1 MFSRKK
7 SVLLFLLPGLLMILV
22 FYIIPFAGGVAYSM
36 TGRIYNPEMGV
47 TQTKFVALNNYEKLW
62 KNQMFQLGL
71 KNTLELSALCTPILW
86 SLSLVISVF
95 LEESIDSSSFFRSS
109 TLLPYLLPSSA
120 MLLIWLVA
128 FDYGGPINR
137 INEMLGFDRVMW
149 LESAALRTPII
160 LMFIWKNLGFCIIIF
175 SAALQAIPQS
185 LYEYAILEG
194 AGFLTRVFRI
204 TLPLITPSAFL
215 IFVLAWVK
223 GHTLELPIKLA
234 AFYGLRRSEVLGL
247 KWNAIDFD
255 ANTITI
261 RHTVTACNLDGKH
274 IEVVTDSTKTKS
286 SMRTLP
292 LVPEF
297 RELLLQK
304 KEQQEHYRKLCGR
317 SYCTD
322 YLDYICVNEIGE
334 RLKPNTLSNGFKR
347 ILEQNNL
354 RVIRL
359 HDLRHTCASLLLANG
374 VPMKQIQEWLG
385 HSDFSTTAN
394 IYAHLDYHSKLSS
407 AEAMLT
413 GLGLAHPNPENG

>member
-47 TQTKFVALNNYEKLW
+47 TQTKFVALNNYVKLW

-71 KNTLELSALCTPILW
+71 KNTLELSALCTPVLW
-86 SLSLVISVF
+86 LLSLVLSVF

-137 INEMLGFDRVMW
+137 INGILGFDRVMW

-215 IFVLAWVK
+215 IFVLAWVNAFK
-223 GHTLELPIKLA
+223 VFKEVYFIGGAYPDYSVYTLQNYMNNMFSKLD
-234 AFYGLRRSEVLGL
+234 YQ
-247 KWNAIDFD
+247 N
-255 ANTITI
+255 
-261 RHTVTACNLDGKH
+261 VTAAAYTFAFIVAIMFACLFLIQRRISDG
-274 IEVVTDSTKTKS
+274 
-286 SMRTLP
+286 
-292 LVPEF
+292 
-297 RELLLQK
+297 
-304 KEQQEHYRKLCGR
+304 
-317 SYCTD
+317 
-322 YLDYICVNEIGE
+322 
-334 RLKPNTLSNGFKR
+334 
-347 ILEQNNL
+347 QN
-354 RVIRL
+354 
-359 HDLRHTCASLLLANG
+359 
-374 VPMKQIQEWLG
+374 
-385 HSDFSTTAN
+385 
-394 IYAHLDYHSKLSS
+394 
-407 AEAMLT
+407 
-413 GLGLAHPNPENG
+413 